1 MADLANEWG
10 SDLSLS
16 ATGDLLLVTGPVA
29 SRERVLRR
37 LLTNPGDDIWDLG
50 YGAGLPR
57 QIGETT
63 LSATIE
69 ANVRRQLFEE
79 QGVSQDPPP
88 TVSVSPIL
96 GGMAVH
102 VTYYDDVT
110 GEPVA
115 LGFSVER

>member
-16 ATGDLLLVTGPVA
+16 STGDLLLVSGSA
-29 SRERVLRR
+29 AGRERVLRR
-37 LLTNPGDDIWDLG
+37 LLTNPGDYIWDVG

-63 LSATIE
+63 QSATIE
-69 ANVRRQLFEE
+69 ANVRLQLFAEPA
-79 QGVSQDPPP
+79 VSQDPPP
-88 TVSVSPIL
+88 MVSASPIL
-96 GGMAVH
+96 GGVAVH
-102 VTYYDDVT
+102 VTYRDADT